1 VLVRFC
7 LFAIRNKRLQ
17 TKMKCR
23 RLSEPCGNVLLERL
37 HSPVSS
43 VDYAT
48 AEHLSRLTP
57 HRSVVFVSGNA
68 LLGHTPILKRATAYP
83 LTVQLAILTECK
95 LISQLARGV
104 VLKDSSAQ
112 RLLRAIQT
120 VMAGA
125 SIGWEGRMCRI
136 RISMCVP

>member
-1 VLVRFC
+1 MPPTFRAVRQC
-7 LFAIRNKRLQ
+7 
-17 TKMKCR
+17 T
-23 RLSEPCGNVLLERL
+23 PLERL

-95 LISQLARGV
+95 LISQLAPTPAMVGLNAQ
-104 VLKDSSAQ
+104 LKST
-112 RLLRAIQT
+112 RT
-120 VMAGA
+120 GCA
-125 SIGWEGRMCRI
+125 SQNVNDVIGGPWLWRENF
-136 RISMCVP
+136 